1 MRAIRHSFARACLV
15 LGLAHATPATPAD
28 GIGDIEFF
36 GYKGIN
42 VAKVRAALPVHQ
54 GDEYSTQAEK
64 LIRQAVA
71 GAIGKEPTDVAAM
84 CCDSEGKRLLF
95 VGLPGA
101 SYKTFAYNDAPK
113 GSARLSADV
122 MNLYSRLDNAI
133 MLAVRKG
140 GDAARED
147 DSNGYALIYDPD
159 ARALQL
165 ALRKWALGHERPL
178 LRVLESSSDV
188 EHRRVASEALGYA
201 RQSSSQIQALARAA
215 RDSDDEVRT
224 NATRALGVLVRSNR
238 ALASQIPPETFIA
251 MLNSGLWSDRNKGA
265 SLLMELTAAR
275 DPALLAKIRSEAL
288 DSLVEMALWHEAG
301 HAYSSRMILG
311 RAAGVPEAKLQAL
324 AWNGPVDEIVKAA
337 RAEPRY

>member
-188 EHRRVASEALGYA
+188 EHRRVASEA
-201 RQSSSQIQALARAA
+201 A
-215 RDSDDEVRT
+215 RDRHDEVRN